1 MKVNIFKE
9 VLIPFLMVIV
19 TAMDTI
25 DDSLEGRD

>member
-1 MKVNIFKE
+1 MKVNVFKE
-9 VLIPFLMVIV
+9 VLIPLLMVIV